1 MQRRCFGCR
10 HDVWSTVSTGQELCT
25 AALCLGARDC
35 CVAESS
41 VGAGAAAAELPLERC
56 CIDARRAQKWW
67 RICFGGKLGARS
79 IGNTQQQLCVA
90 ASCLDAGPCCVAESS
105 VCADAAVANLQRQQ
119 CLSMGSRRRKS
130 SAAVS
135 GPAGVLAACGTVSR
149 SLAMNHHDQMHANA
163 VSQRIAWVLVPR
175 PLNTARAML
184 YRRTLRPEMLP
195 HLYRGQL
202 GCLQRMRH

>member
-1 MQRRCFGCR
+1 MLPHLFRGQLCVCS
-10 HDVWSTVSTGQELCT
+10 VWDTKQELGDVSS
-25 AALCLGARDC
+25 CLDVGKR

-41 VGAGAAAAELPLERC
+41 VGAGAAAAEYPLERC

-90 ASCLDAGPCCVAESS
+90 ASCLDAGPCCVAESC

-175 PLNTARAML
+175 PLNTA
-184 YRRTLRPEMLP
+184 
-195 HLYRGQL
+195 
-202 GCLQRMRH
+202 